1 MRTKKVIIMS
11 AALGLAA
18 VGAQAQ
24 STEQMQQALAQAQA
38 AAAQAQAAARQAQA
52 ALEQALAAVEQAK
65 KSNAAVAAAE
75 PAAKSASSGSG
86 LTVGNSNSS
95 VTLYGL
101 IDVTLGYKNNATSA
115 DANGNRANQFTP
127 QVAWFSGNRWGITGS
142 HATSS
147 GPDPIRAI
155 FGLESE
161 YVANTGEVDTPN
173 ILFNRGAWVG
183 IQSDALG
190 KISFGRQNALGR
202 DPAASA
208 VYGDPY
214 GPAKANLEQGGY
226 TNTNNFKQLIFY
238 AGTPNN
244 TNGDGNR
251 VGGTRI
257 NNGIVWKK
265 AFSNGLVTGL
275 QYSFGVDPSAAR
287 FDTRGSSAT
296 GSLAYNGS
304 NYTVA
309 GFVTSGTVASEN
321 LTDQN
326 TYRHTAYSFGGNM
339 QITPLIRVNAG
350 YFNYTAQQ
358 AAGVGDRNDRAW
370 TLSAKLTPT
379 GPFDYAFGYQVMTAD
394 NAGTSGGFVLDA
406 FRDMS
411 GVKAATVASG
421 NRSTAYGSATYHLD
435 NATEFYVAAD
445 HLETDGTYLAAQAKG
460 AKSQNEFG
468 LGMRYKF

>member
-1 MRTKKVIIMS
+1 MQASKLVLMS
-11 AALGLAA
+11 AALGLASVA
-18 VGAQAQ
+18 AQAQ
-24 STEQMQQALAQAQA
+24 GTDQLQQALAQAQA
-38 AAAQAQAAARQAQA
+38 AAAQAQAAAKQAQA
-52 ALEQALAAVEQAK
+52 ALEQALAAADRAK
-65 KSNAAVAAAE
+65 QSSAAVAAAE
-75 PAAKSASSGSG
+75 PAAKSASGGG
-86 LTVGNSNSS
+86 LTVGNSASS
-95 VTLYGL
+95 ATLYGL

-115 DANGNRANQFTP
+115 DASGSRRSQFTP

-142 HATSS
+142 HATSG
-147 GPDPIRAI
+147 GPDPIKAI

-161 YVANTGEVDTPN
+161 FVANTGEVDTPN
-173 ILFNRGAWVG
+173 ILFNRGAWLG

-190 KISFGRQNALGR
+190 KLTFGRQNALGR
-202 DPAASA
+202 DPASSA

-244 TNGDGNR
+244 TNADGNK

-265 AFSNGLVTGL
+265 AFSMGLVAGL
-275 QYSFGVDPSAAR
+275 QHSFGVDPSVAR
-287 FDTRGSSAT
+287 FDTRGSSTT
-296 GSLAYNGS
+296 GSLAFNGS

-309 GFVTSGTVASEN
+309 GFVTNGTVASETLSDLN
-321 LTDQN
+321 S
-326 TYRHTAYSFGGNM
+326 YRHTSYSVGGNM
-339 QITPLIRVNAG
+339 QVTPMIRLNAG

-358 AAGVGDRNDRAW
+358 AVGVGNRKDHAL
-370 TLSAKLTPT
+370 TLSAKLTPE
-379 GPFDYAFGYQVMTAD
+379 GPLDYAVGYQVMTAN
-394 NAGTSGGFVLDA
+394 NAGTSGGYVLDA

-435 NATEFYVAAD
+435 TTTDFYLAAD
-445 HLETDGTYLAAQAKG
+445 HLETTGTYLAAQAKG
-460 AKSQNEFG
+460 AKSQNELG
-468 LGMRYKF
+468 LGMKYKF